1 MRILIVEDDPASSLV
16 LAKYLEAVGET
27 QTAADGEAGLEA
39 VRAAFQEGRPFEL
52 ICLDIMMPKIE
63 GQTVLKEIRA
73 LEAERQ
79 VASGKEAKIIMT
91 TALDDRLNVVEAIP
105 RCDAYLTKPIDR
117 ANLMFYLK
125 KFGLLD
131 QRTDEPQKGKP
142 THDTKL
148 WGEKDK
154 DTPWVG

>member
-1 MRILIVEDDPASSLV
+1 VRILIVEDDPASSLV
-16 LAKYLEAVGET
+16 LAKYLDAVGET
-27 QTAADGEAGLEA
+27 HTAADGEAGLEA
-39 VRAAFQEGRPFEL
+39 VRAAFLDGRPFDL

-73 LEAERQ
+73 LEGQHRVPA
-79 VASGKEAKIIMT
+79 GKEAKIIMT
-91 TALDDRLNVVEAIP
+91 TALDDQHNVVEAIP

-117 ANLMFYLK
+117 AKLMFYVK

-131 QRTDEPQKGKP
+131 RHADDPQKGKP
-142 THDTKL
+142 PHDTKI